1 MSIQFQDEQMED
13 EPQPMAI
20 VLHEDKQYYPSA
32 LQVYGP
38 DVETIVQEEDAQP
51 LDVPLIE
58 PVKKKKFQLKEQEL
72 PETTYSME
80 YVVLQ
85 FFFCVDYIVFFQ
97 IFGRYDGQH
106 IPDSKRCPYR
116 PLASR
121 KDLLRRL
128 FNPPDASGVPR

>member
-1 MSIQFQDEQMED
+1 MLYFQDEQMED

-80 YVVLQ
+80 YVVKKIFRCRLI
-85 FFFCVDYIVFFQ
+85 FFFSDFWPI
-97 IFGRYDGQH
+97 
-106 IPDSKRCPYR
+106 
-116 PLASR
+116 
-121 KDLLRRL
+121 
-128 FNPPDASGVPR
+128 